1 LSNKD
6 GDDRIVQA
14 KLSPLFVIIDPPGI
28 QYGMPGE
35 TIEINV
41 VVRNE
46 GKESAIIDL
55 FFTFDEIFQKISNWS
70 DSPRASLTLAPEQ
83 ISNEVTFKLEIPID
97 ALPGT
102 YDYTFVVDSPEHYP
116 QDTPI
121 SFPGQVKVLLKEQTV
136 IRASDPIFSIQPTT
150 NPNKPLVYKQDNLL
164 QIKLKVENRSARVDR
179 FHLTCPELDEN
190 SLKISYPETGVE
202 ATGLLEVNALE
213 LNPSSYG
220 QILLEFY
227 PPSNILAGTYSPTI
241 RLHSANNPDLILL
254 DLVYINIPINYEI
267 GADLKTILGKVSRKA
282 GKYRLMLINQG
293 NLVRELSFSARGRDE
308 DELCN
313 YKIEPNEI
321 KLLPSKSVEADL
333 TVKPRPWWRRPW
345 IGRPLAINFQ
355 VDIADKQDLPITTPL
370 PQGVLEWK
378 SRPIWQI
385 LLLILGGFGLVA
397 TGGYFLWRYLYPD
410 PLRVEDFSATAQVF
424 SFRDPINLNWKIS
437 NYKQLKRIEITTT
450 QPANKDSIILN
461 ETDGTFFRDNRL
473 FSQDKPICQ
482 RNNREQTLACT
493 NFSIGLRPPGQYTF
507 QIKVSYRKRHSF
519 FYIRDINQTR
529 TASATIEP
537 PKIAEISNVNI
548 KTNKAAYIKGD
559 GIPLSWSVE
568 NPQNLDKIIV
578 LTKNDEGI
586 TQESRTINIKEECAK
601 KEKADGFACSI
612 SMIPRSIGTFFYELK
627 ASSKNDI
634 ERESVQK
641 SEKIEVVAKPSKIIN
656 LKLNENDINQKTHL
670 TLKEAEE
677 AVLKWKVEGKKED
690 VKVELIPNGTS
701 LPLIGEQKI
710 KVTKNLNRIGIR
722 VTDLSGRLPKEQ
734 FFNISVEEEPSPS
747 PSPRDIII
755 FPVITP

>member
-1 LSNKD
+1 M
-6 GDDRIVQA
+6 QA

-46 GKESAIIDL
+46 GKKSAIIDL
-55 FFTFDEIFQKISNWS
+55 YFSFDDTLRKILNWS
-70 DSPRASLTLAPEQ
+70 DSQKKSLTLAPEQ
-83 ISNEVTFKLEIPID
+83 TSNEVTFKLEIAID

-102 YDYTFVVDSPEHYP
+102 YNYTFVVDSPEHYP

-150 NPNKPLVYKQDNLL
+150 NPNKPLVYKSDGLL
-164 QIKLKVENRSARVDR
+164 QVKLKVENRSARVDR

-202 ATGLLEVNALE
+202 AAGLLEVNALE

-241 RLHSANNPDLILL
+241 RLHSANNPELILL
-254 DLVYINIPINYEI
+254 DLVYINIPISYEI

-282 GKYRLMLINQG
+282 GKFKLILINQG
-293 NLVRELSFSARGRDE
+293 NLVRELSFSAKGRDE

-313 YKIEPNEI
+313 YKFEPKEI

-355 VDIADKQDLPITTPL
+355 VDIEDKQNLPITTPL

-385 LLLILGGFGLVA
+385 LLLILAGFGLVA
-397 TGGYFLWRYLYPD
+397 AGGYFLWRYLYPD
-410 PLRVEDFSATAQVF
+410 SLRIESFNSTSQVF
-424 SFRDPINLNWKIS
+424 SFRDPISLNWKIS
-437 NYKQLKRIEITTT
+437 NYKQLKRIEIITT
-450 QPANKDSIILN
+450 QPADKDSTILN
-461 ETDGTFFRDNRL
+461 QTDRDFFRDRRL
-473 FSQDKPICQ
+473 FSQNQNESICK
-482 RNNREQTLACT
+482 RNDREATLTCT
-493 NFSIGLRPPGQYTF
+493 NFEVGLRPPEQYTF

-519 FYIRDINQTR
+519 FDIRDVNTTR
-529 TASATIEP
+529 TASVKIEP
-537 PKIAEISNVNI
+537 PKIAEIGNVNI
-548 KTNKAAYIKGD
+548 NTNKAAYTKGD
-559 GIPLSWSVE
+559 KIPLSWSVE
-568 NPQNLDKIIV
+568 NPENLDKITV
-578 LTKNDEGI
+578 LTKNSEGI
-586 TQESRTINIKEECAK
+586 TQESRTVSIKDNCAK
-601 KEKADGFACSI
+601 KEEPNEFVCRI

-627 ASSKNDI
+627 ASSSNDTD
-634 ERESVQK
+634 RESVQK
-641 SEKIEVVAKPSKIIN
+641 SEKIKVVAKPSKIIY
-656 LKLNENDINQKTHL
+656 LKLNERDISQNTYQ
-670 TLKEAEE
+670 TLRENEKAI
-677 AVLKWKVEGKKED
+677 LRWKVEGKNED
-690 VKVELIPNGTS
+690 VKVELIPNGNL
-701 LPLIGEQKI
+701 LPLSGKREIN
-710 KVTKNLNRIGIR
+710 VTKNLNKIGIK
-722 VTDLSGRLPKEQ
+722 VTDISGRPPKEQ
-734 FFNISVEEEPSPS
+734 FFGISVEEELSPPNIFIIPPSTPSP
-747 PSPRDIII
+747 
-755 FPVITP
+755 